1 MCYHNRARRLIMYE
15 VEFYYDRNGNS
26 EIVAYLDSLKEKSGT
41 SKTDRIN
48 RDKILAYMIALGQH
62 GTRIGQP
69 TVKHIDGS
77 MWELRPINNRI
88 FFFYWKNNKFILL
101 HHFVKKTRKTPPS
114 EIEKARSKMKDFIER
129 HGE

>member
-1 MCYHNRARRLIMYE
+1 MYD
-15 VEFYYDRNGNS
+15 VEFYRDKNGIS
-26 EIVAYLDSLKEKSGT
+26 EIVEYLDDLATKGIT

-48 RDKILAYMIALGQH
+48 RDKILAYMIALQQN

-69 TVKHIDGS
+69 VVKHIDGS

-88 FFFYWKNNKFILL
+88 FFFYWKDNKFVLL
-101 HHFVKKTRKTPPS
+101 HHFIKKTKKTPQR
-114 EIEKARSKMKDFIER
+114 EIDAAKAKMKDFIER